1 MEHYGGPGG
10 PEPRSKKTGE
20 PEKEHSAKE
29 KDAGL
34 DQIATIARTLVIPL
48 NCHHTGRLENTGSK
62 ATNTRSRDLR
72 WPVTDSSKNS
82 TVPNEKPSK
91 RISSQIVQKTHRERD
106 ASLPASAVPSSVSQD
121 TTLTTVTQTSPSKK
135 DTRDKTSIF
144 FYKGVVHKRLLGLEA
159 ALSVSVP
166 AFCEA
171 SLSVILRA
179 EGVTRHP
186 PRHRTASL
194 KCLDERA
201 SRDFNVI

>member
-1 MEHYGGPGG
+1 MEHHGGPGG
-10 PEPRSKKTGE
+10 PEPRSKKRANQRRST
-20 PEKEHSAKE
+20 AQKE

-34 DQIATIARTLVIPL
+34 DQIATISRTLLIPL

-82 TVPNEKPSK
+82 IVPNENRQSASAHKLSK
-91 RISSQIVQKTHRERD
+91 RAIVRETHHYQSCR
-106 ASLPASAVPSSVSQD
+106 AVYCFARHNVDDRYANVS
-121 TTLTTVTQTSPSKK
+121 SKK
-135 DTRDKTSIF
+135 DTRDKQRNF
-144 FYKGVVHKRLLGLEA
+144 EGVVHKRLLGLEA

-186 PRHRTASL
+186 PRHRTASP